1 MNINYLEKEILR
13 AIDME
18 RQGVQEEDSYMT
30 LETVEGRFIDLKKF
44 VKKIFKQS
52 REGDCE

>member
-1 MNINYLEKEILR
+1 MNIDFLEREILR

-18 RQGVQEEDSYMT
+18 RQGVKEEDSYMT
-30 LETVEGRFIDLKKF
+30 SETIEDRFIDLKKF

-52 REGDCE
+52 KGGDA